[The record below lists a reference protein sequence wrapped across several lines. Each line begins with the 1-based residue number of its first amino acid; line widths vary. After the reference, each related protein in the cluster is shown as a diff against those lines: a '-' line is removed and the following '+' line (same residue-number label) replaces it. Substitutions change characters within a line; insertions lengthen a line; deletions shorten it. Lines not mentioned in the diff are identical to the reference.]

1 MNLQISITNIWNMI
15 SRETWIK
22 KSEKTCQR
30 ELPRHLRISMIIN
43 QELRFCYNKANKQMR
58 TLLLCKTRPL
68 QWERIKMKTLHMQW
82 MNPRR
87 VFNSLISKMLRNKLL
102 ERNYMLC
109 RQSWEICK
117 STMHRKMW
125 LTLTFK
131 TYWNSKKT

>member
-1 MNLQISITNIWNMI
+1 MSLQISITNIWTMI

-22 KSEKTCQR
+22 KLEKPCQR
-30 ELPRHLRISMIIN
+30 ELPRHLKISTIIN

-58 TLLLCKTRPL
+58 TLLHCKTRPL
-68 QWERIKMKTLHMQW
+68 QCEKIRMKTLHMQW

-117 STMHRKMW
+117 STMNRKMSI
-125 LTLTFK
+125 TLTFK